1 MSGAPPIPAP
11 LLAVARR
18 LITKHGPAGLTLD
31 AVAEALQVSRA
42 TVVRRCGSRQALL
55 DALAEG
61 GVDVGDR
68 AEARTRILQAARV
81 VFGRSGFEAASIE
94 QIAEEARVAPAT
106 VYRHF
111 QDKDGLVTAFL
122 EVTSPRS
129 QVRAI
134 VEHRTGDLRRDLEQV
149 AAAMLTHVRKDE
161 ASVRLV
167 FIEALR
173 GTPLLPR
180 VRAMSPSRT
189 IHALQGLLAAHLPPE
204 RKGEA
209 DDLAQAFAGLLMAF
223 GFIGPLLGGPPAIDP
238 AKRARFI
245 TNLFLRGAGLPR
257 RRRHEST

>member
-1 MSGAPPIPAP
+1 MSDEPPIPAP
-11 LLAVARR
+11 LLAVARG
-18 LITKHGPAGLTLD
+18 LIAKHGPEGLTLD
-31 AVAEALQVSRA
+31 AVAAALRVSRA

-81 VFGRSGFEAASIE
+81 VFGRSGFEAASIDK
-94 QIAEEARVAPAT
+94 IAEEARVAPAT

-111 QDKDGLVTAFL
+111 GDKDGLVAAFL
-122 EVTSPRS
+122 EITSPRS
-129 QVRAI
+129 QVRA
-134 VEHRTGDLRRDLEQV
+134 VLAQKTGDLRRDLERV
-149 AAAMLTHVRKDE
+149 ATAMLTHVRKDE

-189 IHALQGLLAAHLPPE
+189 IDALRALLAEHLPPE
-204 RKGEA
+204 RAAEA
-209 DDLAQAFAGLLMAF
+209 QDLAQSFAGLLLSF
-223 GFIGPLLGGPPAIDP
+223 GFIGPLFGAPPPIAP
-238 AKRARFI
+238 EERARFI
-245 TNLFLRGAGLPR
+245 TNLFLRGARLPR